1 MRSPEDPI
9 KLKVGNQCFT
19 CADVRV
25 VATLVRERDW
35 LTMEEL
41 DMSIS
46 RSCTKTVMASRYSS
60 PVMVT
65 APSVAVPTLVLR
77 IVSIVVITEVAAAEF
92 MVTVFIWISKNVA
105 TVSVVAVQL
114 PPEKKFKCCVLGDF
128 FFLTKNLDFCCS
140 FSFCHEKDEVQ

>member
-1 MRSPEDPI
+1 
-9 KLKVGNQCFT
+9 
-19 CADVRV
+19 
-25 VATLVRERDW
+25 
-35 LTMEEL
+35 
-41 DMSIS
+41 
-46 RSCTKTVMASRYSS
+46 MASRYSS

-114 PPEKKFKCCVLGDF
+114 PPEKKFKCCVLIFVNDSGKYPTVC
-128 FFLTKNLDFCCS
+128 LQKKGLPR
-140 FSFCHEKDEVQ
+140 K

>member
-1 MRSPEDPI
+1 M
-9 KLKVGNQCFT
+9 
-19 CADVRV
+19 
-25 VATLVRERDW
+25 
-35 LTMEEL
+35 
-41 DMSIS
+41 
-46 RSCTKTVMASRYSS
+46 VMASRYSS

-128 FFLTKNLDFCCS
+128 FLSYQEFGFLLLVLLLSRKG
-140 FSFCHEKDEVQ
+140 

>member
-1 MRSPEDPI
+1 M
-9 KLKVGNQCFT
+9 
-19 CADVRV
+19 
-25 VATLVRERDW
+25 
-35 LTMEEL
+35 
-41 DMSIS
+41 
-46 RSCTKTVMASRYSS
+46 VMASRYSS

-114 PPEKKFKCCVLGDF
+114 PPEKKFKCFVLGDF